1 MARPSKPL
9 ISRASAV
16 AASIEIID
24 SEGLDAFSLPRLA
37 KHLGV
42 RAPSLYHHF
51 ADKSEILEAVAR
63 QIAGAGN
70 LPRRKPGP
78 DWPEYFV
85 ALSLNL
91 RRSILKHRNAA
102 PILLQYLPRDLLIGT
117 YEDTARFLDDSG
129 VPAHLHVQILDGMER
144 LTLGAVLTEAM
155 RKPSTKNTIFERRS
169 RVSAAARAC
178 ACSEREDLAPVVRGD
193 DPEFP
198 PRSGAQHVRRGRRAR
213 PGDCVRSI
221 AFPVDTTGDAPAD
234 GGGVAVLRYR

>member
-9 ISRASAV
+9 ISRAAAV

-37 KHLGV
+37 KHIGV

-51 ADKSEILEAVAR
+51 SDKSEILEAVAR

-78 DWPEYFV
+78 DWPEFFV
-85 ALSLNL
+85 TLSMNL

-117 YEDTARFLDDSG
+117 YEDTARFLEKSG

-155 RKPSTKNTIFERRS
+155 RKPSTKSTIFPNVDPESQPLLSKALAANEMASRQLFEEMIRS
-169 RVSAAARAC
+169 FLHGVVRNESTAITDAAPSDNVRVSAN
-178 ACSEREDLAPVVRGD
+178 
-193 DPEFP
+193 
-198 PRSGAQHVRRGRRAR
+198 
-213 PGDCVRSI
+213 
-221 AFPVDTTGDAPAD
+221 
-234 GGGVAVLRYR
+234 

>member
-63 QIAGAGN
+63 QIAGAGA

-78 DWPEYFV
+78 DWPEFFV
-85 ALSLNL
+85 TLSLNL

-117 YEDTARFLDDSG
+117 YEDTARFLEQSG
-129 VPAHLHVQILDGMER
+129 VPARLHVQILDGMER

-155 RKPSTKNTIFERRS
+155 RKPSTKSTIFPNVDPESQPLLTNALAANEKTSRQLFEEMIRS
-169 RVSAAARAC
+169 F
-178 ACSEREDLAPVVRGD
+178 LHGVVRNAD
-193 DPEFP
+193 VEIADPNTLVAA
-198 PRSGAQHVRRGRRAR
+198 PR
-213 PGDCVRSI
+213 
-221 AFPVDTTGDAPAD
+221 
-234 GGGVAVLRYR
+234 